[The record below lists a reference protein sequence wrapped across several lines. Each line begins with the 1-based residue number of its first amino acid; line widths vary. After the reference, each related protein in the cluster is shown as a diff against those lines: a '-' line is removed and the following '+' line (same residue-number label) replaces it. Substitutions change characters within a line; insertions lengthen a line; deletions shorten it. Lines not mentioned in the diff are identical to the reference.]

1 MSTLR
6 RYLKIQLQ
14 IFMCG
19 VVGPLFLVIFFL
31 AEPDPPKW
39 LYWWGLAITAF
50 DVLIALGITRTGAT
64 TAFSP
69 RTGDEEG

>member
-1 MSTLR
+1 VRPR
-6 RYLKIQLQ
+6 RTALSRHL
-14 IFMCG
+14 
-19 VVGPLFLVIFFL
+19 FL

-69 RTGDEEG
+69 RTGEEEG